1 MLHQKRHNFS
11 QSSQV
16 DHGEALQ
23 LQLQHGCTTSYGDHW
38 RNLRLIFAI
47 EIFSSSR
54 LNSIITVRKDEVQR
68 LLVRL
73 SRHSRRG
80 FAKVELKS
88 MLNDL
93 TFNNIMRMVAG
104 KRVYGKWGLSC
115 NPFKGCDGEKD
126 PSRPSK
132 QKRVKRVGL
141 RHGLEQQ
148 LARRMLLQVKRAA
161 KDLLTDHN
169 LRHPKN
175 LPPSPPSLP
184 VHHFYHRLSKKHDPV
199 FSLYLGSQLFVMV
212 SSSVVAEEC
221 FTKND
226 IVLANCSKLI
236 TGKHF
241 SCNYTTVSTSSYC
254 CHWRN
259 LRRIGT
265 IEIFSSSRHN
275 AFITIRK
282 DEVRGRGGYKK
293 KEKKVDGLLQ
303 KLVDEQRWMK
313 IENNNNGSVVDHL
326 LNLQQPDP
334 HYYTD
339 EVIKELMLFIYRDPQ
354 PRDDP
359 TSFMPE
365 RFEKDDSQSH
375 KMIPFGLGKRA
386 CPGLGLAHIMPE
398 AHPLEA
404 LCKARPIKHGPVFSL
419 RLGSQ
424 LFVVVSSSAV
434 AEECFTKNDV
444 VLANRPK
451 LITGK
456 HFGYNYTTI
465 STSSYSDHWRNLRR
479 IGSIEIFSS
488 SRLNAFV
495 AIRKDEVRR
504 LLVRLSQDS
513 RQGFAKVELK
523 SMLND
528 LTLNNIMRMVAG
540 KRYYGDEVK
549 DENEAREFREVIT
562 ETFRNGSTANRAE
575 FLPVLNWFGGY
586 EKKVKKIGKKLDGL
600 LQKLVNEHRRMK
612 QENNDNGSM
621 VDHLLNL
628 QQSDPNYYT
637 DEIIKGLMLVL
648 ILAGTDTTS
657 VTIEW
662 AMSNLLNHP
671 EVLKKAQA
679 EVDTEIGQENLI
691 DEPDVS
697 KLKYLQSIILEA
709 QR

>member
-1 MLHQKRHNFS
+1 MDQITILYASLSFIFLLLCLNLLF
-11 QSSQV
+11 QS
-16 DHGEALQ
+16 
-23 LQLQHGCTTSYGDHW
+23 
-38 RNLRLIFAI
+38 
-47 EIFSSSR
+47 
-54 LNSIITVRKDEVQR
+54 K
-68 LLVRL
+68 
-73 SRHSRRG
+73 
-80 FAKVELKS
+80 K
-88 MLNDL
+88 
-93 TFNNIMRMVAG
+93 
-104 KRVYGKWGLSC
+104 
-115 NPFKGCDGEKD
+115 
-126 PSRPSK
+126 
-132 QKRVKRVGL
+132 
-141 RHGLEQQ
+141 
-148 LARRMLLQVKRAA
+148 
-161 KDLLTDHN
+161 
-169 LRHPKN
+169 HPQN

-184 VHHFYHRLSKKHDPV
+184 LIGHLHLLESPVHRFYHCLS
-199 FSLYLGSQLFVMV
+199 Q
-212 SSSVVAEEC
+212 
-221 FTKND
+221 
-226 IVLANCSKLI
+226 
-236 TGKHF
+236 
-241 SCNYTTVSTSSYC
+241 
-254 CHWRN
+254 
-259 LRRIGT
+259 
-265 IEIFSSSRHN
+265 
-275 AFITIRK
+275 
-282 DEVRGRGGYKK
+282 
-293 KEKKVDGLLQ
+293 
-303 KLVDEQRWMK
+303 
-313 IENNNNGSVVDHL
+313 
-326 LNLQQPDP
+326 
-334 HYYTD
+334 
-339 EVIKELMLFIYRDPQ
+339 
-354 PRDDP
+354 
-359 TSFMPE
+359 
-365 RFEKDDSQSH
+365 
-375 KMIPFGLGKRA
+375 
-386 CPGLGLAHIMPE
+386 
-398 AHPLEA
+398 
-404 LCKARPIKHGPVFSL
+404 KHGPVFSL

-434 AEECFTKNDV
+434 VEECFTKNDV

-513 RQGFAKVELK
+513 CQWFA
-523 SMLND
+523 
-528 LTLNNIMRMVAG
+528 
-540 KRYYGDEVK
+540 KRYYRDEVK

-562 ETFRNGSTANRAE
+562 ETFRKGSTANRAE

-600 LQKLVNEHRRMK
+600 LQKLVDEHRRMK

-679 EVDTEIGQENLI
+679 EIDTEIGQENLI

-709 QR
+709 QRLHPALPLLLPHVPSTDCTIGGYDVPGGAIVLVNAWPIHRDPQSWDDPTSFKPERFENDDSQSHKIMPFGLGRRACPGSGLAQRVMGLTLGSLIQCFEWERVDGKEINMTEGMGSTMPKAHPLEALCKARPIVNRAFFSN